1 VSANQKLSK
10 RFCTGLSGDAV
21 GARIAGEC
29 DKHRRNRRQ
38 RGFRHRFGGTV
49 VLLLLAQSAG
59 SADLRVVEVDRDDDR
74 YSLRSEAWF
83 EASPQELYR
92 VLTDYDLFEQFSSTY
107 VETRNA
113 GRDDQGRPRFF
124 TRMQGCVLLFCR
136 SFVRHGY
143 LLLVPHSE
151 IVAIAEPEDSDF
163 RYSKERWRLQREGSG
178 TLLIYDFEMEPGFWV
193 PPVIGPYVIQR
204 SLRSGGSDAIDRI
217 EALALGRTPEP

>member
-1 VSANQKLSK
+1 LRTATAGDHSLSDFSGANRKASDRPQGGLLQ
-10 RFCTGLSGDAV
+10 RFY
-21 GARIAGEC
+21 
-29 DKHRRNRRQ
+29 RNLCLAASLC
-38 RGFRHRFGGTV
+38 
-49 VLLLLAQSAG
+49 LLLLAQPADP
-59 SADLRVVEVDRDDDR
+59 ADLRTVEVKREEDR
-74 YSLRSEAWF
+74 YSLKSEAYF
-83 EASPQELYR
+83 AASPKDIYR
-92 VLTDYDLFEQFSSTY
+92 VLTDYDLFEQFSSAY

-143 LLLVPHSE
+143 LLLTPHSE
-151 IVAIAEPEDSDF
+151 IVAIAEPADSDF
-163 RYSKERWRLQREGSG
+163 RYSREHWRLEGEGSG

-217 EALALGRTPEP
+217 EALALGRTPKP

>member
-1 VSANQKLSK
+1 M
-10 RFCTGLSGDAV
+10 
-21 GARIAGEC
+21 
-29 DKHRRNRRQ
+29 
-38 RGFRHRFGGTV
+38 
-49 VLLLLAQSAG
+49 LLLLAQSAG

-163 RYSKERWRLQREGSG
+163 RYSKERWRLQREGRG

>member
-1 VSANQKLSK
+1 VLAL
-10 RFCTGLSGDAV
+10 CG
-21 GARIAGEC
+21 
-29 DKHRRNRRQ
+29 
-38 RGFRHRFGGTV
+38 
-49 VLLLLAQSAG
+49 LLLLAQSVG
-59 SADLRVVEVDRDDDR
+59 SADLRVVDVDRDDDR
-74 YSLRSEAWF
+74 YSLKSEAWF
-83 EASPQELYR
+83 AASPQELYR
-92 VLTDYDLFEQFSSTY
+92 VLTNYDLFQQFSSAY

-143 LLLVPHSE
+143 LLLAPHSE

-217 EALALGRTPEP
+217 EALALGRTPKP

>member
-1 VSANQKLSK
+1 MRATTPGRTEPRSSGAALKTVGDVTATEGRRRPQWRAPTVLVS
-10 RFCTGLSGDAV
+10 CG
-21 GARIAGEC
+21 
-29 DKHRRNRRQ
+29 
-38 RGFRHRFGGTV
+38 
-49 VLLLLAQSAG
+49 LLLLAHSVG
-59 SADLRVVEVDRDDDR
+59 SADLRVVEVDREEDR
-74 YSLRSEAWF
+74 YSLKSEAWF
-83 EASPQELYR
+83 AASPQELYR
-92 VLTDYDLFEQFSSTY
+92 VLTNYDLFEQFSSAY

-113 GRDDQGRPRFF
+113 GRDERGRPRFF

-217 EALALGRTPEP
+217 EALALGRAPEP